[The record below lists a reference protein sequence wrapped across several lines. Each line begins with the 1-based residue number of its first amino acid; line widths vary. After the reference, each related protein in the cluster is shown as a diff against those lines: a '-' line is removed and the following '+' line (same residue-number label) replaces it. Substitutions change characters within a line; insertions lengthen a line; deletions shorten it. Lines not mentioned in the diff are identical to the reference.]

1 MILKNDFKIFQD
13 ELVAVSEK
21 SVLRVPDLLDW
32 QAIMSSESDFTM
44 ELKSRSQNFIFK
56 MKFKIVDNYVL
67 KATTS

>member
-44 ELKSRSQNFIFK
+44 EFKIKEPKFK